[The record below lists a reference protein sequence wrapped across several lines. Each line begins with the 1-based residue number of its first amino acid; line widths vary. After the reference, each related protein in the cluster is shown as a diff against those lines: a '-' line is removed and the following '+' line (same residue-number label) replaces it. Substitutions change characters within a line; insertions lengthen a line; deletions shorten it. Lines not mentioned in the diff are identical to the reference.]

1 MPPIKFAF
9 FDVDGT
15 LKMERDPYVYL
26 HQKLGTAEQGQA
38 HFEMVLRGEIDYDQW
53 GQLDAGLWA
62 GQETGH
68 IADLF
73 SQIPWMPGAKEL
85 IAHLHERDVHIVLIS
100 SGLNLHVD
108 LVATEIKAFA
118 AFSNTLLEADGRLT
132 GELQVVV
139 PEEGKGD
146 ITTRIMQQNGVE
158 SAECIALGDG
168 PADAHMFRQVGWS
181 VAVAPHHD
189 SVNQAASFT
198 VETPDLTPVIPELLA
213 HISR

>member
-1 MPPIKFAF
+1 MPPVKFAF

-26 HQKLGTAEQGQA
+26 HQKLGTEEQAQT
-38 HFEMVLRGEIDYDQW
+38 HFEMVQRGEIDYDRW

-62 GQETGH
+62 GQETGYISH
-68 IADLF
+68 LF

-85 IAHLHERDVHIVLIS
+85 IDHLHQIGTRIVLIS

-108 LVATEIKAFA
+108 MVAAEIKAFT
-118 AFSNTLLEADGRLT
+118 AFSNTLLTADGRLT

-146 ITTRIMQQNGVE
+146 ITTRIMQQNGLKPT
-158 SAECIALGDG
+158 ECIAFGDG

-189 SVNQAASFT
+189 SVRQAASFS
-198 VETPDLTPVIPELLA
+198 VKAPDLTPVIPELLA
-213 HISR
+213 LISR